1 MNTLSKRIT
10 KTLFSALK
18 ILTYMLIVFVL
29 TIGILLLRKELL
41 PYKGADFTDNINN
54 YNNSDYYI
62 PKAVFPSQIP
72 TNAEIV
78 AFSCYKYS
86 TTKESAYLELKFNSA
101 EEMNTYISKVVGE
114 CEAYMRSRNFPQNTD
129 VCFIEKT
136 NLYNSSYKDMFCTYF
151 ISSQYDESYTGYKI
165 YLDEDSSELIYNGF
179 FGTISYSFDELTV
192 IHNYSHGW
200 FSERIFGFIPR
211 YFTRFNATSHGEH
224 ENKIS
229 LDFMFDP

>member
-10 KTLFSALK
+10 KTLFSVLK
-18 ILTYMLIVFVL
+18 ILIWMLIVFVF
-29 TIGILLLRKELL
+29 TIGILLLRKEHL

-62 PKAVFPSQIP
+62 PQAVFPSQIP

-78 AFSCYKYS
+78 SFSCYKYS
-86 TTKESAYLELKFNSA
+86 TTKESAYLELKFNSP
-101 EEMNTYISKVVGE
+101 EEMETYIADVVQE
-114 CEAYMRSRNFPQNTD
+114 CEAYMRSRNFPPNTD
-129 VCFIEKT
+129 VYFIEKT

-151 ISSQYDESYTGYKI
+151 FSWQYGEDYTGYKI
-165 YLDEDSSELIYNGF
+165 YQDDSSELVYNGN
-179 FGTISYSFDELTV
+179 FGTISYSFDDLTV
-192 IHNYSHGW
+192 IHNYSSGW

-229 LDFMFDP
+229 LDFIFDS